1 MKINLL
7 IVEYYDDNSIY
18 RRIFPGLSSRSVTS
32 YTPPKRPKKV
42 GYTPLAY
49 VRETWTHDFYVL
61 SNQKQSLTPNKEEQH
76 CLMKAGLGR
85 KKLVCP
91 NKNASHSEFCQF
103 LEEKFP
109 KLKDGGG
116 FELLRCGGGGG
127 GQRPLVVVPPGP
139 AGYCIPYLKE
149 FFSQAVVY
157 VRPLQANL
165 DTNEDAIQV
174 FQAVFPEINI
184 YYMTS

>member
-1 MKINLL
+1 MKINLS
-7 IVEYYDDNSIY
+7 IGQYYDDNSIY

-61 SNQKQSLTPNKEEQH
+61 SNQKQSLTPNKQEQH

-91 NKNASHSEFCQF
+91 SKKASHSEFCQF

-165 DTNEDAIQV
+165 DTNEEATQV